1 MTRKEKL
8 REIFSDLKDGLRF
21 CVVERHEN
29 FVSQGKSFSC
39 DWNGHWSNSY
49 IYFRNYGS
57 WAHAA
62 TLANLAYELEGV
74 DLNDVITES
83 EYEKLSKERF
93 FGWRI

>member
-1 MTRKEKL
+1 MTRKEML
-8 REIFSDLKDGLRF
+8 RYIFSELKDGLRF

-29 FVSQGKSFSC
+29 FVYQGKSFSC

-57 WAHAA
+57 WAKTA
-62 TLANLAYELEGV
+62 TLANLADELDGV
-74 DLNDVITES
+74 DLKDVITES
-83 EYEKLSKERF
+83 EYEKLSKEKF

>member
-1 MTRKEKL
+1 MTRKEML
-8 REIFSDLKDGLRF
+8 RYIFSELKGGLRF

-57 WAHAA
+57 WAKTA
-62 TLANLAYELEGV
+62 TLANLADELEGV
-74 DLNDVITES
+74 DLKDVITES
-83 EYEKLSKERF
+83 EYEKLSNEKF

>member
-8 REIFSDLKDGLRF
+8 REIFNDLKDGIRF
-21 CVVERHEN
+21 CVVNRFEN
-29 FVSQGKSFSC
+29 FVSQGLSFSC

-49 IYFRNYGS
+49 IYFLHYGS
-57 WAHAA
+57 WAKKA
-62 TLANLAYELEGV
+62 TLSSLADALDGV

-83 EYEKLSKERF
+83 EYEKLSNDKF

>member
-21 CVVERHEN
+21 CVVERYEN
-29 FVSQGKSFSC
+29 FVSQGLSFSC

-57 WAHAA
+57 WAKTAS
-62 TLANLAYELEGV
+62 LASLTDALEGV
-74 DLNDVITES
+74 DLKNVITES
-83 EYEKLSKERF
+83 EYEKLSNEKF

>member
-1 MTRKEKL
+1 MNRKERL
-8 REIFSDLKDGLRF
+8 REIFADLKDGLRF

-29 FVSQGKSFSC
+29 FVSQGLSFSC

-57 WAHAA
+57 WAKIAS
-62 TLANLAYELEGV
+62 LASLTDALEGV
-74 DLNDVITES
+74 DLKNVITES
-83 EYEKLSKERF
+83 EYEKLSNEKF

>member
-1 MTRKEKL
+1 MTRKEML
-8 REIFSDLKDGLRF
+8 RYIFSELKDGLRF
-21 CVVERHEN
+21 CVVERNEN

-57 WAHAA
+57 WAKAA
-62 TLANLAYELEGV
+62 TLANLADELDGV

-83 EYEKLSKERF
+83 EYEKLSGEKF

>member
-1 MTRKEKL
+1 MTRKEML
-8 REIFSDLKDGLRF
+8 RYIFSELKDGLRF

-57 WAHAA
+57 WAKTA
-62 TLANLAYELEGV
+62 TLANLADELEGV
-74 DLNDVITES
+74 DLKDVITES
-83 EYEKLSKERF
+83 EYEKLSNEKF

>member
-1 MTRKEKL
+1 MNRKERL

-29 FVSQGKSFSC
+29 FVSQGLSFSC

-57 WAHAA
+57 WAKTAS
-62 TLANLAYELEGV
+62 LASLTDALEGV
-74 DLNDVITES
+74 DLKNVITES
-83 EYEKLSKERF
+83 EYEKLSNEKF